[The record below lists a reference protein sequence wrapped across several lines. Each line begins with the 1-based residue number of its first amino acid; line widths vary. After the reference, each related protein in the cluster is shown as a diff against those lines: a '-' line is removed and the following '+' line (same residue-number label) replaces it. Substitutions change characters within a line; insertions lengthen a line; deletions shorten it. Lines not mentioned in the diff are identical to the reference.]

1 MASPMPP
8 AWQHPHR
15 LGGDEMSSPECTT
28 PVPDI
33 PDELIGFDVRPDPR
47 TGELWASVDAESFR
61 KVADW
66 LSAYAEVAHG

>member
-1 MASPMPP
+1 
-8 AWQHPHR
+8 
-15 LGGDEMSSPECTT
+15 MSSPECTT

-47 TGELWASVDAESFR
+47 MGELWASVDAASFR